1 MIMATLSKFSVLCLL
16 SGTVFFNATIAN
28 AIPRNLNTELTQLSR
43 QAPANLIDQY
53 TDHFF
58 YQVNPEL
65 QGRKLTSRDREY
77 IREWENLRAVIAPMI
92 RPTREVCHGAEQEPE
107 DLWDFNFQG
116 MPNSYSNPYDY
127 LADIIFYNR
136 YPQLIGKKLS
146 PGTSE
151 AKEWSIIRERLFVST
166 CGL

>member
-1 MIMATLSKFSVLCLL
+1 MLTLSKFSAFSFL
-16 SGTVFFNATIAN
+16 SGIVCLTYTTIAN
-28 AIPRNLNTELTQLSR
+28 AIPHPVNTELTQVYR
-43 QAPANLIDQY
+43 PAPSQLIEQY

-65 QGRKLTSRDREY
+65 QGRKLTSTDREY
-77 IREWENLRAVIAPMI
+77 IREWENLRAVIVPMI
-92 RPTREVCHGAEQEPE
+92 RPSQEVCPLEKYDVG
-107 DLWDFNFQG
+107 WDFDLDG
-116 MPNSYSNPYDY
+116 MPNSYSSVFDY

-151 AKEWSIIRERLFVST
+151 AKEWSVIRERLFVST
-166 CGL
+166 CGI

>member
-1 MIMATLSKFSVLCLL
+1 MSLQVADSPRVNVVGRGGSNLPLPSSFTEGGTLRVNASTARL
-16 SGTVFFNATIAN
+16 SDIT
-28 AIPRNLNTELTQLSR
+28 
-43 QAPANLIDQY
+43 LIEQY

-65 QGRKLTSRDREY
+65 QGRKLTSTDREY
-77 IREWENLRAVIAPMI
+77 IREWENLRAVIVPMI
-92 RPTREVCHGAEQEPE
+92 RPSQEVCPLEKYDVG
-107 DLWDFNFQG
+107 WDFDLDG
-116 MPNSYSNPYDY
+116 MPNSYSSVFDY

-151 AKEWSIIRERLFVST
+151 AKEWSVIRERLFVST
-166 CGL
+166 CGI

>member
-1 MIMATLSKFSVLCLL
+1 MGTLSKFSLLCLL
-16 SGTVFFNATIAN
+16 SETLFFNVTIAN
-28 AIPRNLNTELTQLSR
+28 AIPHHINTELTQVSR
-43 QAPANLIDQY
+43 QAPADLIDQY

-92 RPTREVCHGAEQEPE
+92 RPSREVCPFETSDVG
-107 DLWDFNFQG
+107 WDFDFQG
-116 MPNSYSNPYDY
+116 MPRSYSNPYDY

-136 YPQLIGKKLS
+136 YPQLIGQKLS

>member
-1 MIMATLSKFSVLCLL
+1 MQ
-16 SGTVFFNATIAN
+16 N
-28 AIPRNLNTELTQLSR
+28 
-43 QAPANLIDQY
+43 
-53 TDHFF
+53 
-58 YQVNPEL
+58 
-65 QGRKLTSRDREY
+65 RK
-77 IREWENLRAVIAPMI
+77 
-92 RPTREVCHGAEQEPE
+92 PE

-151 AKEWSIIRERLFVST
+151 AKEWAIIRERLFVST